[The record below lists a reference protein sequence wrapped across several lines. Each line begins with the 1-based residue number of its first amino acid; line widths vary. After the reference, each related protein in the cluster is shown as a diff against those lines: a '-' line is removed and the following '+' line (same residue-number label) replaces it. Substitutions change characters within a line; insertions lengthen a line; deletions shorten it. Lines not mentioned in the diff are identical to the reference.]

1 MEGIREAKHESQAG
15 LTGKPKYYIYPFS
28 PASWQFKPRDLF
40 VCLRLMLICLVL
52 ELVNP
57 SYCACVVLKLLVRIC
72 FSVIRFLPR
81 SGYSISST
89 CLRGR
94 PLSRRLLLCSWCGSY
109 KTTLYFHHV
118 AVMERW

>member
-52 ELVNP
+52 ENLLTRVEGLDILTKTFSKEDMDALISKMPYAKAPRPDGVNGLF
-57 SYCACVVLKLLVRIC
+57 LKKQ
-72 FSVIRFLPR
+72 
-81 SGYSISST
+81 G
-89 CLRGR
+89 
-94 PLSRRLLLCSWCGSY
+94 PL
-109 KTTLYFHHV
+109 
-118 AVMERW
+118 